1 MNTDMLKKN
10 ELEDKDSIFPQTD
23 PGNGKQPHPPF
34 LNCNYYFPT
43 ILQTTKRC
51 GQTEAETQ

>member
-1 MNTDMLKKN
+1 MLKKN

>member
-1 MNTDMLKKN
+1 MNWKIKIASSPKLIQEMVSSRIPNYPL
-10 ELEDKDSIFPQTD
+10 
-23 PGNGKQPHPPF
+23 F